1 MRIQCTKSK
10 IINMSRT
17 LAAAIAVIITMS
29 GGPFTADAI
38 LYDDGACPLFALLPF
53 TSMYV
58 HKRGK
63 TVESVT

>member
-1 MRIQCTKSK
+1 
-10 IINMSRT
+10 MSRT